1 MRRHRVDDP
10 NYWPVFGDIA
20 LSMLLVFF
28 LFLLAQFLH
37 HERILVLDEV
47 GRRQEE
53 VRAVLASGLPVE
65 MRNALKV
72 EKFGDYRQRL
82 TFASDLLFASCKT
95 DVQPG
100 GQNLITAVGALLRE
114 KADYFQSVQIEGHT
128 DPWPPAGPPLCPVA
142 DNWELSSQRATGV
155 LRLMADSAR
164 AGFPGVLLSAVGR
177 GPFHPV
183 AAEDSLNR
191 RIEVVLQYT
200 DEGILK

>member
-1 MRRHRVDDP
+1 MRRRRIDEP

-20 LSMLLVFF
+20 LAMLLVFF
-28 LFLLAQFLH
+28 LFVLAQFLH
-37 HERILVLDEV
+37 YERIFVLDEL
-47 GRRQEE
+47 GKRQEE
-53 VRAVLASGLPVE
+53 VRTVLATGLPTD
-65 MRNALKV
+65 MGTALKV
-72 EKFGDYRQRL
+72 EKLDDYRQRL

-95 DVQPG
+95 DVQPRG
-100 GQNLITAVGALLRE
+100 RELITAVGSLLRE

-128 DPWPPAGPPLCPVA
+128 DPRPPAGPPQCPVE

-164 AGFPGVLLSAVGR
+164 AGFPGGLLSAVGR
-177 GPFHPV
+177 GAFHPI
-183 AAEDSLNR
+183 ASADSLNR